1 MGFVIEFKKLL
12 KEGTRV
18 KVNIINIRVKTIIT
32 NENIIL
38 VGFLSIRDRKEN
50 IDRDKLK
57 LLINEEEF
65 DIKFPFK
72 RIKVIRGLAILSNFY
87 IIKIPI
93 EKLLTGNIHNKPFFI
108 YKKDGEIVLKRSL
121 RYNLFSNV
129 NNYYTSRAKILK
141 DKNTSVYVR
150 QSAKNRVMIT
160 VRNINK
166 TDYPKEQIKINL
178 AFLFSKIIPKNK
190 IIMYEKNSSRYE
202 ESASVLYEKLI
213 DLGYKNIYYIIN
225 KDNEKIKNINDKYK
239 KHLVYKYSFRHY
251 LYFFIAK
258 TLIGTES
265 PGHAI
270 ELRTANRH
278 STKRIYSNKFNDIV
292 YISARDALDGL
303 VNKDNDL
310 IDKSNINKLY
320 KSIERNFKIVC
331 EKSQINSKYKN
342 LSIMKNK
349 VLDKIYSYKRNLYK
363 DISLYNEIGFELYK
377 TCDEIYLYTLNYIN
391 EFKKK
396 KIYTKDDLY
405 SLKKL
410 IENLEIQCSKEIEK
424 KYNILIKKADFINST
439 KNNINTKVYFS
450 KSKYL
455 IINYNNFTKVK
466 RNNQLSNLINQFT
479 KTKSEKVLN
488 DEIALSNHIYK
499 NITYLEDE
507 IITTLKDKLDYIK
520 DNVNEVKQIT
530 FKNKYLDYN
539 LIKEHISYLNNIE
552 NILINLR

>member
-1 MGFVIEFKKLL
+1 MYDSRISELNKLL
-12 KEGTRV
+12 NIMDKLNKELQLV
-18 KVNIINIRVKTIIT
+18 KNNINNKESKS
-32 NENIIL
+32 NEL
-38 VGFLSIRDRKEN
+38 VSYIENEIKEN
-50 IDRDKLK
+50 IKSIKELENPFLLFIMGSGNYGK
-57 LLINEEEF
+57 STLINALLQE
-65 DIKFPFK
+65 
-72 RIKVIRGLAILSNFY
+72 KVIETSD
-87 IIKIPI
+87 IPNTW
-93 EKLLTGNIHNKPFFI
+93 KL
-108 YKKDGEIVLKRSL
+108 D
-121 RYNLFSNV
+121 LFTKS
-129 NNYYTSRAKILK
+129 
-141 DKNTSVYVR
+141 
-150 QSAKNRVMIT
+150 
-160 VRNINK
+160 
-166 TDYPKEQIKINL
+166 
-178 AFLFSKIIPKNK
+178 
-190 IIMYEKNSSRYE
+190 
-202 ESASVLYEKLI
+202 
-213 DLGYKNIYYIIN
+213 
-225 KDNEKIKNINDKYK
+225 DNEKIKITYNDEREIIKSLSNGKKILKEEEYKFKISKKEISKIILNYKNKLSKEKLKELKIEQEKLHLYKSDIEQIKYYLKNKKILNDFTIVDTPGLNQTLLKNTLNRMKKYYQKSDGVIWLIDAQNIVSK
-239 KHLVYKYSFRHY
+239 KTNK
-251 LYFFIAK
+251 
-258 TLIGTES
+258 LIEEINEIDNLHEKKIIGVVNKIDIIKNEKDL
-265 PGHAI
+265 
-270 ELRTANRH
+270 ERLKEKVN
-278 STKRIYSNKFNDIV
+278 KIYSNKFNDIV

>member
-278 STKRIYSNKFNDIV
+278 STKRIYSNKFNYVFLQHGVMYMVSLDSDGRSFFRKGGGMPRNAKIIV
-292 YISARDALDGL
+292 SSKEEEKHFIELGGDYEEKDFYVTGL
-303 VNKDNDL
+303 PKF
-310 IDKSNINKLY
+310 DKSIRY
-320 KSIERNFKIVC
+320 KNADKIVIMPTWRPW
-331 EKSQINSKYKN
+331 EFNLLRVDAKDAPYYKMLEEIIESIPKKYKN
-342 LSIMKNK
+342 KIVLLPHPLVINNIKNTPLNKYIIKNK
-349 VLDKIYSYKRNLYK
+349 SYDEILRKTDILITDYSSIAYDAFYRGANVIFWWKEKDFCMEQYNGNLMLNDNNAFGPVCYKKEKLTQNVNDLYKQKQKEEYIKKYRKIVEFHDNKNTERLVECLQKDKI
-363 DISLYNEIGFELYK
+363 
-377 TCDEIYLYTLNYIN
+377 
-391 EFKKK
+391 
-396 KIYTKDDLY
+396 
-405 SLKKL
+405 
-410 IENLEIQCSKEIEK
+410 
-424 KYNILIKKADFINST
+424 IKK
-439 KNNINTKVYFS
+439 
-450 KSKYL
+450 
-455 IINYNNFTKVK
+455 VK
-466 RNNQLSNLINQFT
+466 
-479 KTKSEKVLN
+479 
-488 DEIALSNHIYK
+488 
-499 NITYLEDE
+499 
-507 IITTLKDKLDYIK
+507 
-520 DNVNEVKQIT
+520 
-530 FKNKYLDYN
+530 
-539 LIKEHISYLNNIE
+539 
-552 NILINLR
+552 

>member
-1 MGFVIEFKKLL
+1 MKA
-12 KEGTRV
+12 
-18 KVNIINIRVKTIIT
+18 NIINIRVKTIIT

-150 QSAKNRVMIT
+150 QSAKNRIMIT

-213 DLGYKNIYYIIN
+213 DLGYKNIHYIIN

-278 STKRIYSNKFNDIV
+278 STKRKYSNKFNYVFLQHGVMYMVSLDSDGRSFFRKGGGMPRNAKIIV
-292 YISARDALDGL
+292 SSKEEEKHFIELGGDYEEKDFYVTGL
-303 VNKDNDL
+303 PKF
-310 IDKSNINKLY
+310 DKSIRY
-320 KSIERNFKIVC
+320 KNADKIVIMPTWRPW
-331 EKSQINSKYKN
+331 EFNLLRVDAKNAPYYKMLEEIIESIPKKYKN
-342 LSIMKNK
+342 KIVLLPHPLVINNIKNTPLNKYIIKNK
-349 VLDKIYSYKRNLYK
+349 SYDEILRKTDILITDYSSIAYDAFYRGANVIFWWKEKDFCMEQYNGHLMLNDNNAFGPVCYKKEELIQNVNDLYKQKQKEEYIKKYRKIVEFHDNKNTERLVECLQKDKI
-363 DISLYNEIGFELYK
+363 
-377 TCDEIYLYTLNYIN
+377 
-391 EFKKK
+391 
-396 KIYTKDDLY
+396 
-405 SLKKL
+405 
-410 IENLEIQCSKEIEK
+410 
-424 KYNILIKKADFINST
+424 IKK
-439 KNNINTKVYFS
+439 
-450 KSKYL
+450 
-455 IINYNNFTKVK
+455 VK
-466 RNNQLSNLINQFT
+466 
-479 KTKSEKVLN
+479 
-488 DEIALSNHIYK
+488 
-499 NITYLEDE
+499 
-507 IITTLKDKLDYIK
+507 
-520 DNVNEVKQIT
+520 
-530 FKNKYLDYN
+530 
-539 LIKEHISYLNNIE
+539 
-552 NILINLR
+552 

>member
-202 ESASVLYEKLI
+202 ESASVLYEKLM

-278 STKRIYSNKFNDIV
+278 STKRIYSNKFNYVFLQHGVMYMVSLDSDGRSFFRKGGGMPRNAKIIV
-292 YISARDALDGL
+292 SSKEEEKHFIELGGDYEEKDFYVTGL
-303 VNKDNDL
+303 PKF
-310 IDKSNINKLY
+310 DKSIRY
-320 KSIERNFKIVC
+320 KNADKIVIMPTWRPW
-331 EKSQINSKYKN
+331 EFNLLRVDAKDAPYYKMLEEIIESIPKKYKN
-342 LSIMKNK
+342 KIVLLPHPLVINNIKNTPLNKYIIKNK
-349 VLDKIYSYKRNLYK
+349 SYDEILRKTDILITDYSSIAYDAFYRGANVIFWWKEKDFCMEQYNGHLMLNDNNAFGTVCYKKEELTQNVNNLYK
-363 DISLYNEIGFELYK
+363 QKQKEE
-377 TCDEIYLYTLNYIN
+377 YI
-391 EFKKK
+391 
-396 KIYTKDDLY
+396 
-405 SLKKL
+405 
-410 IENLEIQCSKEIEK
+410 K
-424 KYNILIKKADFINST
+424 KYRKIVEFHDNKNTERLVECLQKDKIIKK
-439 KNNINTKVYFS
+439 
-450 KSKYL
+450 
-455 IINYNNFTKVK
+455 VK
-466 RNNQLSNLINQFT
+466 
-479 KTKSEKVLN
+479 
-488 DEIALSNHIYK
+488 
-499 NITYLEDE
+499 
-507 IITTLKDKLDYIK
+507 
-520 DNVNEVKQIT
+520 
-530 FKNKYLDYN
+530 
-539 LIKEHISYLNNIE
+539 
-552 NILINLR
+552 